1 LRDFSLLV
9 CKKRETVHKYN
20 DLSASSLHVQNN
32 FFVINQTCVNPFLHV
47 SIHFQ
52 KKKGIFPL
60 EKKLLTFSEGFG
72 HVVFLNVCHCSKEGQ
87 IVQQPTL

>member
-1 LRDFSLLV
+1 
-9 CKKRETVHKYN
+9 
-20 DLSASSLHVQNN
+20 
-32 FFVINQTCVNPFLHV
+32 V